1 MTYGVLIVAL
11 AGFGVA
17 LVVGGIWVE
26 MRSRRNPF
34 PPTLPYVPGKAL
46 VPNDPAA
53 SLQPQDQLP
62 AWARIFVNG
71 LFFMIPIILL
81 VGGAWATG
89 DEINLWR
96 RHTASAQ
103 WPKTPATIT
112 HTEVTSYTTHS
123 SKAGTH
129 TYYHIHIEYSY
140 TVDGRVYTSTRIT
153 FQDGDTRT
161 IRDNPG
167 KAYGYADKFVEG
179 STVEIWYNPEQPQD
193 SILERRFSTTKL
205 GSWLMFSLV
214 VFFIGLAVV
223 MVKVATKLKSR
234 G

>member
-17 LVVGGIWVE
+17 LVVGGIWAE

-62 AWARIFVNG
+62 AWARVFVNG
-71 LFFMIPIILL
+71 LFFMIPIIFLL
-81 VGGAWATG
+81 VGALFAG
-89 DEINLWR
+89 DEIKLWT
-96 RHTASAQ
+96 RHTASAE
-103 WPKTPATIT
+103 WPKTTATIT
-112 HTEVTSYTTHS
+112 HTEVTTTTTHGRG
-123 SKAGTH
+123 GTH

-140 TVDGRVYTSTRIT
+140 SVNGRVYTSTRIT

-179 STVEIWYNPEQPQD
+179 STVEIWYNPEQPKD

-205 GSWLMFSLV
+205 GLWLAFSLI
-214 VFFIGLAVV
+214 VFFMGLAVV